1 MATVK
6 GDVHDIGKNI
16 VGVVLSCNHYE
27 VIDLGVMV
35 SAETIIDTALRENVD
50 IIGLSGLITP
60 SLEEMRHVASEMQRR
75 GLQQPLM
82 IGGATTSPLHTAL
95 RIDPEYS
102 NGVFWV
108 KDASRAVGVARK
120 LIDLEERKK
129 LTASVAQ
136 DYANMRERRAE
147 GSSRNPP
154 VSLIDARFNGFSP
167 AWSAAD
173 IDQPARP
180 GLHVFADIELA
191 ELVPLIDW
199 TPFFQTWEMQGR
211 YPEIFEDP
219 QKGEAARSLFAD
231 AQTMLTQIVE
241 QNWLGARATVGI
253 FPAAAEGDDVVI
265 YTDDSRQTENRRLNF
280 LRQQKPKAKG
290 RYNRCLSD
298 FIAPV
303 RSGLRDHIGLFAVT
317 AGLGIEVKLAEYEQA
332 HDDYSAIM
340 LKALA
345 DRLAEALAEHT
356 HRRVRRTLWAYDAQ
370 ESLDNQ
376 ALIKEH
382 YRGIRPAPGYP
393 ACPDH
398 SEKEKIFELL
408 NAENN
413 SRMEL
418 TSGFA
423 MLPASSVSGYYF
435 AHPQSSYF
443 VLGNILE
450 DQLLDYAKRKQIS
463 PDQARRLLAA
473 NIVL

>member
-1 MATVK
+1 
-6 GDVHDIGKNI
+6 
-16 VGVVLSCNHYE
+16 
-27 VIDLGVMV
+27 
-35 SAETIIDTALRENVD
+35 
-50 IIGLSGLITP
+50 
-60 SLEEMRHVASEMQRR
+60 
-75 GLQQPLM
+75 M

-265 YTDDSRQTENRRLNF
+265 YTDDSRQTENGVSTSCANKNRRP
-280 LRQQKPKAKG
+280 R
-290 RYNRCLSD
+290 
-298 FIAPV
+298 
-303 RSGLRDHIGLFAVT
+303 AVT
-317 AGLGIEVKLAEYEQA
+317 TV
-332 HDDYSAIM
+332 
-340 LKALA
+340 
-345 DRLAEALAEHT
+345 
-356 HRRVRRTLWAYDAQ
+356 
-370 ESLDNQ
+370 
-376 ALIKEH
+376 
-382 YRGIRPAPGYP
+382 
-393 ACPDH
+393 AC
-398 SEKEKIFELL
+398 
-408 NAENN
+408 
-413 SRMEL
+413 L
-418 TSGFA
+418 TS
-423 MLPASSVSGYYF
+423 
-435 AHPQSSYF
+435 
-443 VLGNILE
+443 
-450 DQLLDYAKRKQIS
+450 S
-463 PDQARRLLAA
+463 PP
-473 NIVL
+473 